1 MSGRV
6 VFRRVFLAVLVAAS
20 LLTSLGCYDDD
31 DGYGPIGP
39 PDPVP
44 RIDGIWRGVFS
55 TDEGDSAVLF
65 DLRQR
70 GRDVSGFVILGGIEW
85 SLRGDVD
92 SRGIFRW
99 RTDDGT
105 CGSFDGSTDLVTATQ
120 MVGDADLDRFF
131 CPEGERL
138 RGDLD
143 LDLRSR

>member
-1 MSGRV
+1 MSERV
-6 VFRRVFLAVLVAAS
+6 VFRRVLLAVLLASSLAS
-20 LLTSLGCYDDD
+20 LACYDDD

-70 GRDVSGFVILGGIEW
+70 GRDVSGEVVVGAIEW

-99 RTDDGT
+99 RTNDGT

-120 MVGDADLDRFF
+120 MIGDAELDRFF

-143 LDLRSR
+143 LDLRTR

>member
-6 VFRRVFLAVLVAAS
+6 VFRRAFLAALLAGS
-20 LLTSLGCYDDD
+20 LTTSFACYDDD
-31 DGYGPIGP
+31 GGGPTGP
-39 PDPVP
+39 LDPVP
-44 RIDGIWRGVFS
+44 RIDGVWSGIFS

-65 DLRQR
+65 DLQQR
-70 GRDVSGFVILGGIEW
+70 GRDVSGVAVLGAIEW

-99 RTDDGT
+99 RTNGGT
-105 CGSFDGSTDLVTATQ
+105 CGSFDGSTDLITATQ

-143 LDLRSR
+143 LDLRRR

>member
-6 VFRRVFLAVLVAAS
+6 VFRRVFLAVLLAAS
-20 LLTSLGCYDDD
+20 LTTSLACYDDD
-31 DGYGPIGP
+31 GRGPTGP
-39 PDPVP
+39 LDPVP

-70 GRDVSGFVILGGIEW
+70 GRDVSGVVVLGAIEW

-105 CGSFDGSTDLVTATQ
+105 CGSFDGSTDLITATQ